1 MRFLHVADLHIGKRM
16 YGVSLAEDQRHI
28 LSQVTRIIREERVDA
43 LVIAGDIYDKAAP
56 SAEAVGLFDA
66 FLQDVADAGCRVIG
80 IPGNHDSAERVAY
93 AQGLLRREGV
103 FFPPVYDGVIE
114 PVVLHDDWGAVNFWP
129 IPFLRPGDVRRHFP
143 EVEIDDDYSA
153 ALHAVVSSCA
163 IDESQRN
170 IAVAHQF
177 VVAAGWAPDR
187 ADDEISLGGLDAV
200 DMSVFAPFDYVALGH
215 VHRSQ
220 RVGRDT
226 VRYAGSPLKYSF
238 SEARYGKSAL
248 LVDVGPKDAAGETGS
263 CISWRS
269 IPLVPLHDVRELKGM
284 LLELLA
290 AGMDGVA
297 DDAASDANA
306 VLSANVAP
314 DATPA
319 PDDVAPDATASP
331 DDVVPSAY
339 VAPAHEDYLH
349 LTLTD
354 EHPQLDAMTRVREV
368 YPNALALD
376 YERRMVAPTGERVSH
391 AADPAKM
398 SLPDLFAR
406 FFQEQME
413 KELDDEQQA
422 MVEGAARE
430 VSA

>member
-28 LSQVTRIIREERVDA
+28 LSQVTRIIREEQVDA

-114 PVVLHDDWGAVNFWP
+114 PVVLHDDWGLVNFWP

-163 IDESQRN
+163 IDESRRN

-226 VRYAGSPLKYSF
+226 MRYAGSPLKYSF

-248 LVDVGPKDAAGETGS
+248 LVDVGQKDEAGETGS

-269 IPLVPLHDVRELKGM
+269 IPLVPLHDVRELKGT

-297 DDAASDANA
+297 DDPAGSEDATAQNANA
-306 VLSANVAP
+306 TANR
-314 DATPA
+314 
-319 PDDVAPDATASP
+319 DVAPDATASP
-331 DDVVPSAY
+331 DDAVPSAY
-339 VAPAHEDYLH
+339 VASAHEDYLH

>member
-28 LSQVTRIIREERVDA
+28 LSQVTRIIREEQVDA

-114 PVVLHDDWGAVNFWP
+114 PVVLHDDWGPVNFWP

-269 IPLVPLHDVRELKGM
+269 ISLVPLHDVRELKGT

-297 DDAASDANA
+297 DDPAGSEDATAQN
-306 VLSANVAP
+306 ANVTANR
-314 DATPA
+314 DA
-319 PDDVAPDATASP
+319 APDATASP
-331 DDVVPSAY
+331 DDAVSSAY

-422 MVEGAARE
+422 MVEDAARE

>member
-28 LSQVTRIIREERVDA
+28 LSQVTRIIREEQVDA

-80 IPGNHDSAERVAY
+80 IPGNHDSAERIAY

-114 PVVLHDDWGAVNFWP
+114 PVVLHDEQGPVNFWP

-269 IPLVPLHDVRELKGM
+269 ISLVPLHDVRELKGT

-297 DDAASDANA
+297 DDPAGSEDATAQN
-306 VLSANVAP
+306 ANVTANR
-314 DATPA
+314 DA
-319 PDDVAPDATASP
+319 APDATASP
-331 DDVVPSAY
+331 DDAVPSAY
-339 VAPAHEDYLH
+339 VASAHEDYLH

>member
-1 MRFLHVADLHIGKRM
+1 M

-28 LSQVTRIIREERVDA
+28 LSQVTRIIREEQVDA

-80 IPGNHDSAERVAY
+80 IPGNHDSAERIAY

-114 PVVLHDDWGAVNFWP
+114 PVVLHDEQGPVNFWP

-269 IPLVPLHDVRELKGM
+269 ISLVPLHDVRELKGT

-297 DDAASDANA
+297 DDPAGSEDATAQN
-306 VLSANVAP
+306 ANVTANR
-314 DATPA
+314 DA
-319 PDDVAPDATASP
+319 APDATASP
-331 DDVVPSAY
+331 DDAVPSAY
-339 VAPAHEDYLH
+339 VASAHEDYLH